1 MQPFPLS
8 GIETDEE
15 GPDMPKLAGTDA
27 VTESTTGP
35 RDAAWP
41 LVAGSPGLTVR
52 RGRWWRDARRRRLLA
67 LADLSAA
74 AIATLIATVPAT
86 DTFWAFLFLPLWPL
100 LAKLFGLYDRDHRAL
115 RHLTADEV
123 PAIIA
128 WAALAT
134 AAVVPL
140 MSLTPAGI
148 LHLEAA
154 VALFVAAAVAA
165 VALRSLTRWLWW
177 RLTPPELVG
186 LVGDGPALASLQR
199 KFQLFKEMHLE
210 LAAVREI
217 RALGTGREREEELRT
232 LTDQVDRIVVAATGA
247 EADLIGYLKGLC
259 RARQVKISVVSPLR
273 GKALPAE
280 RFVQLA
286 DLPILEYNTWD
297 QSRSTLLI
305 RRLFD
310 FTVAVVG
317 LALFAPFAIII
328 AIAIKLDSPGPVLF
342 SQVRAGLDGRPF
354 RMFKLRTMSVDAE
367 AALGDLVDI
376 DALDEPVFKLR
387 DDPRVTRVGGLLRR
401 LSIDE
406 VPQLI
411 NVLVGEMS
419 IVGPRPEQVELVE
432 RYTEAERIRLSVKP
446 GVTGPMQVFGRGE
459 LTFSE
464 RLAVEIHYIE
474 NPSLGQDL
482 RILIHTFPAVFR
494 GTGAF

>member
-1 MQPFPLS
+1 MPNLTGTEVVADRS
-8 GIETDEE
+8 SE
-15 GPDMPKLAGTDA
+15 PDAP
-27 VTESTTGP
+27 VT
-35 RDAAWP
+35 P
-41 LVAGSPGLTVR
+41 LVAVGLGVVARR

-67 LADLSAA
+67 LADVAA
-74 AIATLIATVPAT
+74 ASVATLIATVPT
-86 DTFWAFLFLPLWPL
+86 TGTFWAFLFLPLWPL

-123 PAIIA
+123 PSILA
-128 WAALAT
+128 WVALT
-134 AAVVPL
+134 TTTVVL
-140 MSLTPAGI
+140 LLSLTPVDRVGWDVAI
-148 LHLEAA
+148 
-154 VALFVAAAVAA
+154 ALFLAATIAA
-165 VALRSLTRWLWW
+165 IGFRSMTRWLWW
-177 RLTPPELVG
+177 KRTPPEFVA
-186 LVGDGPALASLQR
+186 LVGDGPVLASLQR

-217 RALGTGREREEELRT
+217 AELGTGREREDELVA
-232 LTDQVDRIVVAATGA
+232 LTDRVDRIVVAATGV
-247 EADLIGYLKGLC
+247 ESDLIGYLKDLC

-273 GKALPAE
+273 GKALPSE

-297 QSRSTLLI
+297 PSRSTLLI
-305 RRLFD
+305 RRIFD
-310 FTVAVVG
+310 FAVASVG
-317 LALFAPFAIII
+317 LLLFIPFAIAI

-342 SQVRAGLDGRPF
+342 SQIRAGLDGRPF
-354 RMFKLRTMSVDAE
+354 RMYKLRTMSVDAE
-367 AALGDLVDI
+367 AKLDKLVDI
-376 DALDEPVFKLR
+376 EELEEPVFKLK
-387 DDPRVTRVGGLLRR
+387 DDPRVTRVGAFLRR

-411 NVLVGEMS
+411 NVLAGEMS

-432 RYTEAERIRLSVKP
+432 RYSDAERVRLTVKP

-464 RLAVEIHYIE
+464 RLAVEIQYIE

-482 RILIHTFPAVFR
+482 RILIHTLPAVMR